1 MIRWGKK
8 WQPLLVKHPLPSTPP
23 PPSQTPPIVRGRVGM
38 WGHLPSNRP
47 ASKVIR
53 AFSVADGTKLIHQRV
68 VLGKGYNT
76 GQRPL
81 PIRQAESF
89 FDWWNILKC
98 FWLVRNTFRKCEIWG
113 GVSLA
118 LLLPVLL
125 RQLNPRIESPPP
137 CGKMKWILSL
147 ILPHPG
153 NWGKRKRKGNKK
165 LVLKLIFIK
174 KLEKNIVCLRSNH
187 IYWLWVGEESTG
199 WVQVYKLEL
208 GKKMVGGNKKKRVKK
223 VEVGGLAI
231 ILTGTESHSN
241 LNVAKHCRTRLG
253 FLVSQHYISN
263 YPT

>member
-53 AFSVADGTKLIHQRV
+53 AFSVADGTKLIPQRI
-68 VLGKGYNT
+68 VLEKGYNT
-76 GQRPL
+76 GQCPV

-118 LLLPVLL
+118 LLLPVLCEAA
-125 RQLNPRIESPPP
+125 ESPDRIPSPLWKDEMNLVSDIAPP
-137 CGKMKWILSL
+137 W
-147 ILPHPG
+147 
-153 NWGKRKRKGNKK
+153 
-165 LVLKLIFIK
+165 
-174 KLEKNIVCLRSNH
+174 
-187 IYWLWVGEESTG
+187 
-199 WVQVYKLEL
+199 QL
-208 GKKMVGGNKKKRVKK
+208 GKKKEERQQK
-223 VEVGGLAI
+223 VCFKI
-231 ILTGTESHSN
+231 NNH
-241 LNVAKHCRTRLG
+241 
-253 FLVSQHYISN
+253 
-263 YPT
+263 